1 MTANLPI
8 ALAAGLG
15 LLLLSRKRASA
26 AAPSSDD
33 GETVPEAV
41 ERIVQESKE
50 IVQGKRDEYSDK
62 PGEKVSPR
70 EAAERVR
77 DEVVNTGK
85 VTSTAQDDL
94 AIAAAREAQEQAA
107 REATKPQGKV
117 TVGPIGVSVS
127 VKQAQQWL
135 NYLGAGLKVDGKFGP
150 NTKAAWAK
158 AANKRGKLTRFD
170 RASPTTAMVD
180 PDARAAIMRDA
191 SAAKDARARK
201 PAPVVVVQ
209 QPSGQQQSTQP
220 VVVVQQP
227 SEPAGP
233 QPPEGF
239 DRAKAANA
247 APDVASNI
255 RNKKYDYNR
264 KALKIWQKLAGIAQD
279 GIYGNGS
286 AAAMRYYVGPSAPKS
301 LFTKQ
306 GVDHYPWG
314 D

>member
-1 MTANLPI
+1 MTANVPI

-15 LLLLSRKRASA
+15 LLLLTRKRASA
-26 AAPSSDD
+26 APSVQD
-33 GETVPEAV
+33 GETVAEAK

-50 IVQGKRDEYSDK
+50 IIQGKRDAYSDK

-70 EAAERVR
+70 EAAERVK

-85 VTSTAQDDL
+85 VTTAAQDDL
-94 AIAAAREAQEQAA
+94 AIAAARAAQEQAA
-107 REATKPQGKV
+107 RDAVKPTGTV
-117 TVGPIGVSVS
+117 TAGPIGVSVQ

-135 NYLGAGLKVDGKFGP
+135 NYLGAGLKVDGKYGP
-150 NTKAAWAK
+150 NTRAAWGK
-158 AANKRGKLTRFD
+158 AANARGKLTRFD
-170 RASPTTAMVD
+170 RASATTAMVD

-209 QPSGQQQSTQP
+209 QPSGQQSTQP

-239 DRAKAANA
+239 DRAKAANS
-247 APDVASNI
+247 APDVARNI
-255 RNKKYDYNR
+255 RAKQYSYSR
-264 KALKIWQKLAGIAQD
+264 PALKIWQKLAGIAQD
-279 GIYGNGS
+279 GVYGKGS
-286 AAAMRYYVGPSAPKS
+286 AAAMRYYVGPSAPKP
-301 LFTKQ
+301 LFAQ